1 MLGEARR
8 GVKGGT
14 VPSGRP
20 PAMPPRRMKIEADA
34 VIEQPREV
42 VFRAYRDGLAA
53 VVEHLPRVKR
63 VEVESRKESGPI
75 VELVNVWYGSAA
87 IPSVA
92 EKILP
97 PVLSWHDYARWDE
110 ETWTA
115 TWRLESHVFPEAV
128 TCHGE
133 NRFIALAGGRT
144 RVEISGEI
152 RIDLSKMKLVPEL
165 VAGPVGATIER
176 FIARQITPNLLAVSD
191 AIEDYLESARQPT
204 RPSP

>member
-1 MLGEARR
+1 
-8 GVKGGT
+8 
-14 VPSGRP
+14 
-20 PAMPPRRMKIEADA
+20 MKIEADA
-34 VIEQPREV
+34 VIEQPRDV
-42 VFRAYRDGLAA
+42 VFRAYRDGLGAL
-53 VVEHLPRVKR
+53 VEHLPRVKR
-63 VEVESRKESGPI
+63 VEVESRKESGLV

-128 TCHGE
+128 TCYGE
-133 NRFIALAGGRT
+133 NRFIALAGRRT

-152 RIDLSKMKLVPEL
+152 RIDLSKMKVLPEL

-176 FIARQITPNLLAVSD
+176 FLARQITPNLLAVSD
-191 AIEDYLESARQPT
+191 AIEDYLEAMGRPTQPT
-204 RPSP
+204 S

>member
-1 MLGEARR
+1 
-8 GVKGGT
+8 
-14 VPSGRP
+14 
-20 PAMPPRRMKIEADA
+20 MPPPPMKIEADA

-42 VFRAYRDGLAA
+42 VFRAYRDGLPAL
-53 VVEHLPRVKR
+53 VEHLPRIKR
-63 VEVESRKESGPI
+63 VEVESRAESGPI

-87 IPSVA
+87 IPAVA
-92 EKILP
+92 EKVLP

-128 TCHGE
+128 SCHGE

-144 RVEISGEI
+144 RVEINGEI
-152 RIDLSKMKLVPEL
+152 RIELGQVKLVPEL

-176 FIARQITPNLLAVSD
+176 FLARQIMPNLLAISD
-191 AIEDYLESARQPT
+191 AIEDYLEASGQPT
-204 RPSP
+204 QPAR